1 MSTRITA
8 LAALG
13 LTAALTVPTV
23 AASAARADSGALP
36 APTQTPTPAPTEAPV
51 SGTAGVT
58 VGAVAISRP
67 GEPLPATLDHLGYLF
82 AATPVKGEPAPARTT
97 VIAPEITLAAK
108 HAKHPAVTVSCPD
121 DLRVA
126 AGYQSSTPTAGRGS
140 WSLTAGS
147 QGSLVREARFVHHR
161 RRDPVPAALLVV
173 CRRPDRN
180 GSFALHPRR
189 TRAGE
194 TAAHV
199 RAGRHYLHQAPGRAF
214 RGTVW
219 GGQPVSIVR
228 TSASRKWVY
237 VIADVAGIRGWISAS
252 AVR

>member
-13 LTAALTVPTV
+13 LTAALAVPAV
-23 AASAARADSGALP
+23 AASVAPADSGALP
-36 APTQTPTPAPTEAPV
+36 APTQAQPPAEAPV

-67 GEPLPATLDHLGYLF
+67 GEPLPVTLDHLRYLF
-82 AATPVKGEPAPARTT
+82 AATPVKGDPAPARTA

-108 HAKHPAVTVSCPD
+108 HAKRPAVTVSCPD

-126 AGYQSSTPTAGRGS
+126 AGYQTSTPTEGRGS
-140 WSLTAGS
+140 WSLAAGS
-147 QGSLVREARFVHHR
+147 QGSLVREARFVHHGP
-161 RRDPVPAALLVV
+161 RDPAPASLLVV
-173 CRRPDRN
+173 CHRPDRN
-180 GSFALHPRR
+180 GSFALHPRK

-199 RAGRHYLHQAPGRAF
+199 RAGRHYLYQSPGRSF

-228 TSASRKWVY
+228 TSASRRWAY
-237 VIADVAGIRGWISAS
+237 VITDVAGIRGWISAA